1 MEVEEVKASPFTGEI
16 VGYLDTENP
25 FSLYPQT
32 INKLL
37 IPKRALNSSTPKT
50 INLWFQCQF
59 IRRC

>member
-37 IPKRALNSSTPKT
+37 IESEHLTVARQN
-50 INLWFQCQF
+50 N
-59 IRRC
+59 